1 MNCLRVAI
9 ASVDQMQPM
18 TWPDKI
24 SVYHKLRSAPTPTT
38 NSFILDVLIVSEKH
52 RRPAARCEEDIVI
65 YDYQKA
71 QKTPLR
77 DFMVE
82 QFRETF
88 RLQEESKGQNT
99 KKIHNLLERVDSLE
113 KASWNR
119 PDAAED
125 MGTTK

>member
-1 MNCLRVAI
+1 
-9 ASVDQMQPM
+9 M

-24 SVYHKLRSAPTPTT
+24 SVYHKLRSAPTSTT
-38 NSFILDVLIVSEKH
+38 DSFILDVLILSEKH
-52 RRPAARCEEDIVI
+52 RRPAARCVEDIVI

-71 QKTPLR
+71 QKTPLL
-77 DFMVE
+77 DFMVQ

-88 RLQEESKGQNT
+88 RMQEESKAQNS
-99 KKIHNLLERVDSLE
+99 KRIGDLLERVDSLE

-125 MGTTK
+125 MGTSK